1 MALTKVSRGLLST
14 GIVDNS
20 NATAI
25 TIDSSENVGIGKAVP
40 AYILDIEGASPRMW
54 MKDTTASGSHF
65 EIGVDTSA
73 VGLGNR
79 ANLPLNLFTNNTTR
93 MTIASSGSVGI
104 GGSTITDVNLLN
116 IQGSGA
122 SKNIGVVFND
132 TNTSKIFAIQNGG
145 SALKFFDYT
154 ASAERARIDASGNL
168 LVGKTTTAFG
178 TVGIRLEGPNGKI
191 EATRNNNIVMDLNRL
206 SGDGAIA
213 NFSKDGTTVGSWRS
227 RSGLVSSLVLDPR
240 STNSGCGIGTTDGLA
255 IVSTDNTGALVD
267 SGKDLGQSGVRWR
280 DLYLSGKANTGS
292 ITTDNANTQ
301 FNKISR
307 TGAVA
312 LYVQQG
318 DNTNDILQ
326 LRSGNGQAGTGTQQV
341 TVKANGNLLVG
352 TTTAGEGI
360 NYGSAGITTIKGTYG
375 ALIKS
380 TGGSGYEV
388 ASFWNA
394 ATSGTRI
401 QAVFRDSAAG
411 TGRGTITTNGTSTS
425 YNTSS
430 DQRLK
435 ENIADADDAGSKID
449 AIQVR
454 KYDWKAD
461 GSHQDYGMI
470 AQELQ
475 AVAPEAVS
483 GDADSEEMMG
493 VDYSKLVPMLIKE
506 IQSLR
511 NRVAQLE
518 TGE

>member
-1 MALTKVSRGLLST
+1 MALTKTPIELSST
-14 GIVDNS
+14 PGIVDNS

-168 LVGKTTTAFG
+168 LVGKSTTAFG

-213 NFSKDGTTVGSWRS
+213 NFSKDGTTVGSIGS
-227 RSGLVSSLVLDPR
+227 HVNGLL
-240 STNSGCGIGTTDGLA
+240 IGTTEGSDAFLKFESNAVRPSAWNGSYRDA
-255 IVSTDNTGALVD
+255 SI
-267 SGKDLGQSGVRWR
+267 DLGHTSSRFK
-280 DLYLSGKANTGS
+280 DLYLSGGVYLGG
-292 ITTDNANTQ
+292 
-301 FNKISR
+301 
-307 TGAVA
+307 TGAANKLDDYEEGTWTPDVGGA
-312 LYVQQG
+312 GVTWSYQQG
-318 DNTNDILQ
+318 VYTKVGRLVTVTFW
-326 LRSGNGQAGTGTQQV
+326 LQAG
-341 TVKANGNLLVG
+341 
-352 TTTAGEGI
+352 
-360 NYGSAGITTIKGTYG
+360 
-375 ALIKS
+375 S
-380 TGGSGYEV
+380 TDS
-388 ASFWNA
+388 S
-394 ATSGTRI
+394 SGTVSIVGLPFATNSVGRNTV
-401 QAVFRDSAAG
+401 AVRAYNLNNVPSG
-411 TGRGTITTNGTSTS
+411 THGIVGWTSGTSTS
-425 YNTSS
+425 VTINFVT
-430 DQRLK
+430 
-435 ENIADADDAGSKID
+435 GGMTGGT
-449 AIQVR
+449 AINKNVWQQG
-454 KYDWKAD
+454 A
-461 GSHQDYGMI
+461 
-470 AQELQ
+470 ELHF
-475 AVAPEAVS
+475 
-483 GDADSEEMMG
+483 
-493 VDYSKLVPMLIKE
+493 
-506 IQSLR
+506 SLTYMT
-511 NRVAQLE
+511 A
-518 TGE
+518 